1 MNLYNTNIQFRNE
14 LYKNLRKEKT
24 KMNKQ
29 LMISADEVAE
39 TLGVSISYAYKVV
52 RLLNKELE
60 AKGFITVAGRVSRRY
75 FEEKFYGSEG
85 VFNNVGA

>member
-1 MNLYNTNIQFRNE
+1 
-14 LYKNLRKEKT
+14 
-24 KMNKQ
+24 MNKQ

-60 AKGFITVAGRVSRRY
+60 EKGFITVAGRVSRRY

>member
-1 MNLYNTNIQFRNE
+1 
-14 LYKNLRKEKT
+14 
-24 KMNKQ
+24 MNKQ

-39 TLGVSISYAYKVV
+39 TLGVSISYVYKVV

-60 AKGFITVAGRVSRRY
+60 AKGFITGAGRVSRRY

>member
-1 MNLYNTNIQFRNE
+1 M
-14 LYKNLRKEKT
+14 
-24 KMNKQ
+24 
-29 LMISADEVAE
+29 
-39 TLGVSISYAYKVV
+39 SYAYKVV

>member
-1 MNLYNTNIQFRNE
+1 MQFGTE
-14 LYKNLRKEKT
+14 LYKFLGKEET
-24 KMNKQ
+24 AMNKQ

-39 TLGVSISYAYKVV
+39 TLGVSMSYAYKVV

>member
-1 MNLYNTNIQFRNE
+1 MNR
-14 LYKNLRKEKT
+14 
-24 KMNKQ
+24 Q

-39 TLGVSISYAYKVV
+39 TLGVSMSYAYKVV
-52 RLLNKELE
+52 RILNKELE